1 MDELQIAIREAQILQ
16 RMSNWG
22 LYSTFDG
29 SYDPRTFYGKLDV
42 DELRRAK
49 LEEKKRELARLRA
62 RKENREFELVLQE
75 VEFEVM
81 VQLGKILAKTIDPV
95 LKGLKKVEVEEGEVC
110 GVCQE
115 EMETGEEVR
124 AMDCMHR
131 FHGFCIVQWL
141 KRKKK
146 TCPFCRYEMQI
157 HEDT

>member
-1 MDELQIAIREAQILQ
+1 MDELRIAIREAEILH

-22 LYSTFDG
+22 LFSTFDG
-29 SYDPRTFYGKLDV
+29 SYDPRTSNGKLDV

-49 LEEKKRELARLRA
+49 LEEQKRDLARSRA
-62 RKENREFELVLQE
+62 RKENREFEVVLRE

-95 LKGLKKVEVEEGEVC
+95 LKGLKKVEGEEGEVC

-115 EMETGEEVR
+115 EIEMGEEVR
-124 AMDCMHR
+124 AMECMHR

-146 TCPFCRYEMQI
+146 TCPLCRYEMQI
-157 HEDT
+157 QYP